1 MTGLEIGLL
10 IIGAVFFVGS
20 FFVSEKL
27 SSSDMSEIEGLS
39 EKEIQVL
46 LDKKLKDADQRID
59 NALSQKIDEKNEEFT
74 AGADKETNNRIMSI
88 GEYADSVFDSMNKT
102 HEEILFMYQM
112 LNDKQEALTDLT
124 KTLGE
129 AESHVR
135 ELLSESERQKEI
147 ARETPVNVAGRAKAA
162 APAIDTYSVSTNT
175 QSETVKK
182 PQPIVKDTTVKE
194 DKETIAPTEPKKP
207 QEAIDEQAA
216 VPEADDK
223 AIAPDR
229 PKEKKKEKT
238 DTKQIRKKVISMYHQ
253 GYSILDIAKE
263 TGKGMGEIQLILE
276 LFDEKEETP

>member
-39 EKEIQVL
+39 ENEIQVL
-46 LDKKLKDADQRID
+46 LDRKLKETDARVEETI
-59 NALSQKIDEKNEEFT
+59 SKKIDEKNEEFA

-112 LNDKQEALTDLT
+112 LNDKQESLTELT

-135 ELLSESERQKEI
+135 ELLTESERQKELLD
-147 ARETPVNVAGRAKAA
+147 RRAEEKEPEPAA
-162 APAIDTYSVSTNT
+162 Y
-175 QSETVKK
+175 
-182 PQPIVKDTTVKE
+182 
-194 DKETIAPTEPKKP
+194 
-207 QEAIDEQAA
+207 
-216 VPEADDK
+216 VPEISPEEPEKPEPEKNVPTDTADSIPEES
-223 AIAPDR
+223 AL
-229 PKEKKKEKT
+229 PKESALEKHSAKKKEEHDKA
-238 DTKQIRKKVISMYHQ
+238 DTKKVREKVINMYHQ
-253 GYSILDIAKE
+253 GYSVLDIAKE

-276 LFDEKEETP
+276 LFDDKEEASS